1 MSCRVI
7 IDTSILMLA
16 HTHKVDVLSELR
28 RLGFTELFVPQ
39 GVLLEL
45 RGLSRR
51 GGKEGVAARVALAL
65 AERCIVCPS
74 PREVPIDDFLLELA
88 HEMDAA
94 LATSD
99 SELRKRARKAGI
111 ALVGM
116 RGLDH
121 LERL

>member
-1 MSCRVI
+1 MSCRVL

-16 HTHKVDVLSELR
+16 HTHGVDVLSELR
-28 RLGFTELFVPQ
+28 RLGFTELFVPE
-39 GVLLEL
+39 GVISEL

-51 GGKEGVAARVALAL
+51 GGKEGVAARVAIAL

-74 PREVPIDDFLLELA
+74 PRDVPIDDFLVELA

-99 SELRKRARKAGI
+99 SQLRKQARRAGI
-111 ALVGM
+111 AVVGM

>member
-16 HTHKVDVLSELR
+16 HTHRVDVLSELR

-51 GGKEGVAARVALAL
+51 GGKEGVAARVAIAL

-99 SELRKRARKAGI
+99 SQLRKRARKAGI